1 MKPIETKDSI
11 AVIGAGSWG
20 TALAVLLARNSHPVS
35 LWGRNRKKQKA
46 MQQNRCNETYLPDI
60 PFPDNLSIHLNIE
73 TALENINCILL
84 VVPSKGFKQTLEMIK
99 PYFQPHIRIALAS
112 KGLEP
117 KTFSLLHDVVH
128 EVLGEHTKIC
138 AISGPTFAKEVAKG
152 LPTALTVAS
161 GDELYAHEIAAY
173 LSNDRLRAYTST
185 DIIGVELGGAIK
197 NVIAIAAGIAD
208 GLGFGANTRAAV
220 ITRGLAEITRL
231 GIKLGG
237 KQETFMG
244 LAGLGDLVLTCT
256 DNQSRNRRVG
266 IGLAKGKS
274 MEQILQELGQVAEG
288 VESANKIH
296 QLAIKH
302 GIEMPIVEQVNHVI
316 QQNKSPMQA
325 VQDLLG
331 REVRSELY

>member
-1 MKPIETKDSI
+1 MNPEKAKDNI
-11 AVIGAGSWG
+11 AVIGSGSWG

-35 LWGRNRKKQKA
+35 LWGRNRNKQIS
-46 MQQNRCNETYLPDI
+46 MLQHRCNRAYLPNID
-60 PFPDNLSIHLNIE
+60 FPDLLHAHIE
-73 TALENINCILL
+73 IESALENANCILL
-84 VVPSKGFKQTLEMIK
+84 VVPSNGFRQTLEQIK
-99 PYFQPHIRIALAS
+99 NHFQPHMRIALAT

-117 KTFSLLHDVVH
+117 GTLKLLHEVVH
-128 EVLGEHTKIC
+128 DVLGVHTKIC

-161 GDELYAHEIAAY
+161 GDENYANEIAAY

-274 MEQILQELGQVAEG
+274 MTQILEELGQVAEG
-288 VESANKIH
+288 VETAAKAH
-296 QLAIKH
+296 QLAINNN
-302 GIEMPIVEQVNHVI
+302 IEMPIVEQVHYVV
-316 QQNKSPMQA
+316 QGNKSPMQA
-325 VQDLLG
+325 VEDLLS
-331 REVRSELY
+331 REVRSESY